1 MDTSKPPSGR
11 RILEAVRDELVN
23 NLYELPSA
31 TLPPTIF
38 HVYLHPS
45 DFEVVEGIV
54 TRIAADVGGVLTRH
68 VERLNRESSRRGLL
82 DRLRQQQARAPIE
95 VPSGGWEIHIQPDHD
110 DELAR
115 GALGILSKLTIPSP
129 REYEGPPTVRTIK
142 TIVADGRRTSAVVAA
157 TDAGSAPVAASTT
170 RAAAAAPRATL
181 SYHDDAG
188 PHVVPVHKDLIK
200 IGRGG
205 PGIWVDV
212 QVITGPKVS
221 REHCRIRT
229 DAGGRFFV
237 CDVSTW
243 GTSLNGQVLPA
254 AVRSDQGAV
263 VEPGGEVELPPGARI
278 ELADAVTIEFRGE
291 PRP

>member
-263 VEPGGEVELPPGARI
+263 VEPG
-278 ELADAVTIEFRGE
+278 
-291 PRP
+291 